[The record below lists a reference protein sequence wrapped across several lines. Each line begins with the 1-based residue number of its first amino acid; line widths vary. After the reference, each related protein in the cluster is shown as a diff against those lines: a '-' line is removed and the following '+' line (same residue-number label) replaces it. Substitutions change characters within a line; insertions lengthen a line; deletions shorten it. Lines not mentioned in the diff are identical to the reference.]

1 MINNKAA
8 PSYFNGGTLIE
19 YNDYRLYV
27 ISKLDKMQMLDHKMV
42 TPEERMQSYAIYGK
56 NKEKIQKQKKS
67 SSVKIKKKS
76 LQYKPQPNTENN
88 EIGEQ
93 TLNLDKDIVDKKETV
108 NVNENKVKTRKNKTL
123 VKSLSQL
130 EIENNEKS
138 LDFLDDS
145 QKVKEP
151 NKDDE
156 FYLKQLNQLSTE
168 NEEQKAD
175 HELLP
180 EISDES
186 LQFDGNNVS
195 LNEREFIQNE
205 LKMLSIT
212 NSDQTELPEC
222 IQPPS
227 PSFSLI
233 VDLESLPNPKDIIQ
247 GDFEQNNLSESL
259 TNLLPEDVP
268 SFRS

>member
-8 PSYFNGGTLIE
+8 PSYFNGGTLVE

-27 ISKLDKMQMLDHKMV
+27 ISKLEKLQMLDHKV
-42 TPEERMQSYAIYGK
+42 VSPEERMQSYAIYGK
-56 NKEKIQKQKKS
+56 NKEKIQKQRKS
-67 SSVKIKKKS
+67 SSLKIKKKS
-76 LQYKPQPNTENN
+76 LPQSNTENN
-88 EIGEQ
+88 ENGEQ
-93 TLNLDKDIVDKKETV
+93 ILNTDKGIVDKKENG

-123 VKSLSQL
+123 VKSLSQI
-130 EIENNEKS
+130 EIKNNEKS
-138 LDFLDDS
+138 LDGLDGF

-156 FYLKQLNQLSTE
+156 FYLKQLNQLATE
-168 NEEQKAD
+168 NEEQKVD

-186 LQFDGNNVS
+186 LQFDGNNLS

-205 LKMLSIT
+205 LKMLSIA
-212 NSDQTELPEC
+212 NSEETELPEC

-259 TNLLPEDVP
+259 SNLLPEDLP